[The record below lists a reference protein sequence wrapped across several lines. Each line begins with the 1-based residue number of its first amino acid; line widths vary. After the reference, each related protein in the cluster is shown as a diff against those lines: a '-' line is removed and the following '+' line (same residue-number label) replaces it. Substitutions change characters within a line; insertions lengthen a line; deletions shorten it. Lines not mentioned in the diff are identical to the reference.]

1 MPPTVKKK
9 SITVT
14 TTTVTIGPPEHM
26 APTRGPQPEA
36 AFMPVDF
43 EARQESLRPKRL
55 KGGPVAEAK
64 AKTKKNPVKVPPT
77 KVGN

>member
-9 SITVT
+9 SVTVT

-26 APTRGPQPEA
+26 APAGGPQPES

-43 EARQESLRPKRL
+43 TARQESLRPKRL
-55 KGGPVAEAK
+55 KGGAIAEAK
-64 AKTKKNPVKVPPT
+64 AKTKKKPVDVPPT